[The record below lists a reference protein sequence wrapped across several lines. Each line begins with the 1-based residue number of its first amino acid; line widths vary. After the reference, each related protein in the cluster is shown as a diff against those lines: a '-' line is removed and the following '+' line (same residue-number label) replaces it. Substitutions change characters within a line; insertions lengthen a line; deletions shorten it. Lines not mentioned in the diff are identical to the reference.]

1 MCIRDR
7 PSIDGFGD
15 NITLII
21 GLLSLLLCALTVP
34 MKKEIWTMVLA
45 IDAHL
50 MLYTGILWTGLFTT
64 IYLPIILISVSTV
77 VWVVGILQLRRVL
90 RVWGLFDLLIAII
103 ASLLVLGS
111 TILNPSILLISLIVL
126 AVELGFVTWL
136 SLSNEEELIKD

>member
-1 MCIRDR
+1 MI

-15 NITLII
+15 DITLII

-64 IYLPIILISVSTV
+64 IYLPIILISISTV

-111 TILNPSILLISLIVL
+111 TMLNPSILLISLIVL

>member
-1 MCIRDR
+1 MI

-50 MLYTGILWTGLFTT
+50 MLYTGILWTGIFTT
-64 IYLPIILISVSTV
+64 IYLPIILISMSTV

-103 ASLLVLGS
+103 ASLLILGS
-111 TILNPSILLISLIVL
+111 TMLNPSILLISLIVL
-126 AVELGFVTWL
+126 AAELGFVTWL

>member
-1 MCIRDR
+1 
-7 PSIDGFGD
+7 
-15 NITLII
+15 
-21 GLLSLLLCALTVP
+21 

-64 IYLPIILISVSTV
+64 IYLPIIMISMSTV

-126 AVELGFVTWL
+126 AAELGFVTWL

>member
-1 MCIRDR
+1 MI

-50 MLYTGILWTGLFTT
+50 MLYTGILWTGIFTT
-64 IYLPIILISVSTV
+64 IYLPIILISMSTV
-77 VWVVGILQLRRVL
+77 VWVVGILQLRKVL
-90 RVWGLFDLLIAII
+90 RIWGLFDLLIAII
-103 ASLLVLGS
+103 VSLLVLGS
-111 TILNPSILLISLIVL
+111 TMLNPSILLISLIVL
-126 AVELGFVTWL
+126 AAELGFVTWL

>member
-1 MCIRDR
+1 MI

-64 IYLPIILISVSTV
+64 IYLPIILISISTV

-111 TILNPSILLISLIVL
+111 TMLNPSILLISLIVL
-126 AVELGFVTWL
+126 AVELGFITWL

>member
-1 MCIRDR
+1 MI

-34 MKKEIWTMVLA
+34 IKKEIWTMVLA

-50 MLYTGILWTGLFTT
+50 MLYIGILWTGLFTT
-64 IYLPIILISVSTV
+64 IFLPIILVSMSTV

-111 TILNPSILLISLIVL
+111 TMLNPSILLISLIVL
-126 AVELGFVTWL
+126 AVELGFITWL

>member
-1 MCIRDR
+1 MI
-7 PSIDGFGD
+7 PSIDGIED

-34 MKKEIWTMVLA
+34 LKKEIWTMVLA

-50 MLYTGILWTGLFTT
+50 MLYTGILWTGIYTT
-64 IYLPIILISVSTV
+64 IYLPIILISISTV
-77 VWVVGILQLRRVL
+77 VWIVGILQLRRVL

-111 TILNPSILLISLIVL
+111 TMLSPSTLLISLIVL
-126 AVELGFVTWL
+126 AAELGFVTWL

>member
-1 MCIRDR
+1 MI

-50 MLYTGILWTGLFTT
+50 MLYTGILWTGIFTT
-64 IYLPIILISVSTV
+64 IYLPIILISMSTV

-90 RVWGLFDLLIAII
+90 RIWGLFDLLIAII
-103 ASLLVLGS
+103 VSLLVLGS
-111 TILNPSILLISLIVL
+111 TMLNPSILLISLIVL
-126 AVELGFVTWL
+126 AAELGFVTWL

>member
-1 MCIRDR
+1 MI
-7 PSIDGFGD
+7 PSIDGLGD
-15 NITLII
+15 DITLII

-50 MLYTGILWTGLFTT
+50 MLYIGILWTGLFTT
-64 IYLPIILISVSTV
+64 IFLPIILVSMSTV

-111 TILNPSILLISLIVL
+111 TMLNPSILLISLIVL
-126 AVELGFVTWL
+126 AVELGFITWL

>member
-1 MCIRDR
+1 MI
-7 PSIDGFGD
+7 PSIDGLGD
-15 NITLII
+15 DITLII

-50 MLYTGILWTGLFTT
+50 MLYTGILWTGIFTT
-64 IYLPIILISVSTV
+64 IYLPIILISMSTV

-103 ASLLVLGS
+103 ASLLILGS
-111 TILNPSILLISLIVL
+111 TMLNPSILLISLIVL
-126 AVELGFVTWL
+126 AAELGFVTWL

>member
-1 MCIRDR
+1 MI
-7 PSIDGFGD
+7 PSIDGLGD
-15 NITLII
+15 DITLII

-34 MKKEIWTMVLA
+34 IKKEIWTMVLA

-50 MLYTGILWTGLFTT
+50 MLYIGILWTGLFTT
-64 IYLPIILISVSTV
+64 IFLPIILVSMSTV

-111 TILNPSILLISLIVL
+111 TMLNPSILLISLIVL
-126 AVELGFVTWL
+126 AVELGFITWL

>member
-1 MCIRDR
+1 MI
-7 PSIDGFGD
+7 PSIDGIED
-15 NITLII
+15 NVTLII

-50 MLYTGILWTGLFTT
+50 MLYVGILWTGIYTT
-64 IYLPIILISVSTV
+64 IYLPIILISMSTAI
-77 VWVVGILQLRRVL
+77 WIIGILQLRRVL

-103 ASLLVLGS
+103 ASLLILGS
-111 TILNPSILLISLIVL
+111 TMLNPSILLISLIVL
-126 AVELGFVTWL
+126 AAELGFVTWL

>member
-1 MCIRDR
+1 MI

-64 IYLPIILISVSTV
+64 IYLPIILISMSTV

-90 RVWGLFDLLIAII
+90 RVWGLFDLVIAII
-103 ASLLVLGS
+103 ASLLVLGN
-111 TILNPSILLISLIVL
+111 TMLNPSILLISLIVL
-126 AVELGFVTWL
+126 AIELGFVTWL

>member
-1 MCIRDR
+1 MCIRD
-7 PSIDGFGD
+7 S

-34 MKKEIWTMVLA
+34 LKKEIWTMVLA

-50 MLYTGILWTGLFTT
+50 MLYTGILWTGIYTT
-64 IYLPIILISVSTV
+64 IYLPIILISISTV
-77 VWVVGILQLRRVL
+77 VWIVGILQLRRVL

-111 TILNPSILLISLIVL
+111 TMLSPSTLLISLIVL
-126 AVELGFVTWL
+126 AAELGFVTWL

>member
-1 MCIRDR
+1 MI

-64 IYLPIILISVSTV
+64 IYLPIILISISTV

-111 TILNPSILLISLIVL
+111 TMLNPSILLISLIVL